1 MSRPARR
8 TKKAA
13 PHKIR
18 YAPQQLRR
26 SLTREMFC
34 SASHFVGYVE
44 DDESVEAIMKK
55 FQALEEYQTEI
66 GSSKTAASQSS
77 AGEAAESDG
86 QGKEPAVDTLDEDQL
101 NEIFKRTSSYT
112 VALALRN
119 DYNEDDEEFWNEQL
133 GFDEC
138 VIIGVVLCIDG
149 DGQGRNGRVHVL
161 W

>member
-55 FQALEEYQTEI
+55 FQALEEYQYVLEI
-66 GSSKTAASQSS
+66 VPNDWCELGARHRCQFFTAALRLLFFAAAGARTTTS
-77 AGEAAESDG
+77 A
-86 QGKEPAVDTLDEDQL
+86 L
-101 NEIFKRTSSYT
+101 
-112 VALALRN
+112 
-119 DYNEDDEEFWNEQL
+119 
-133 GFDEC
+133 
-138 VIIGVVLCIDG
+138 
-149 DGQGRNGRVHVL
+149 
-161 W
+161 